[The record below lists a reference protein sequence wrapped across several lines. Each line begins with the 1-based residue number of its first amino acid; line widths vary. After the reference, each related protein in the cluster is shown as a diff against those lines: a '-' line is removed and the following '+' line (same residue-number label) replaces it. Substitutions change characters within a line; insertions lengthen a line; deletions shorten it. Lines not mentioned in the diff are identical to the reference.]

1 MQILEV
7 PESCVVSELQ
17 LRTGTRYCKKSN
29 KVGKA
34 LKFQEEDWGESPG
47 RKRMVGNFIK
57 VKNSLK
63 T

>member
-7 PESCVVSELQ
+7 PESCVASELQ
-17 LRTGTRYCKKSN
+17 LRTGTGYWKKNN

-34 LKFQEEDWGESPG
+34 LKFQEEHWGETSG
-47 RKRMVGNFIK
+47 GKRMVGNFIK

-63 T
+63 N